1 MHRTKIIAT
10 LGPSVSTL
18 NRMKALIRAGCDIAR
33 INTAHGTLEE
43 HRELIDLF
51 RRASKEVNK
60 TTGILL
66 DIKGPEIRTGDFEQN
81 VLVLKTG
88 QQLILTPKPILG
100 TSEKIYINTN
110 IAPYIRPQDII
121 LIDDGKIE
129 LRVLQIK
136 DEEVI
141 TRVTRGGTIK
151 SRRGVNIPGRTI
163 ETPYLTKRDEE
174 AIKFALEND
183 IDFIA
188 ASFTRSS
195 SDIYE
200 IRQKMFEIGGCIP
213 IIAKIE
219 NKSGIRRIN
228 NILTVAD
235 AIMVARGDLGVELRV
250 EQVPAAQKHLL
261 KQAKKHAKPAIIA
274 TQILESM
281 VENPTPT
288 RAEVSDI
295 ANAILDGAD
304 ALMLSEETAMGKHPI
319 EAVKMLNRTA
329 RAAEVMLFKHKKFSE
344 LSGGISHNISNAAVL
359 LTKQVHARAIVCITR
374 SGKTARLISRHRPQ
388 APIIVAT
395 YSQKVL
401 RRTSI
406 LWGTMGFVIEKG
418 ETTDEVIENTMEEA
432 LKRGLIHRKD
442 VLVVS
447 ASDPSGIPG
456 TTNVIRV
463 HIMGSIIGRGTAF
476 GSAHVCGFVVLD
488 PNYNKDSSQNTVLVV
503 ETMPDLEIILRFDAV
518 IIDSYCYDPAI
529 LKKAEKK
536 GVVIMAGVRGI
547 IDRVKEGEIL
557 NIDPERGVIWR

>member
-10 LGPSVSTL
+10 LGPSVSSL
-18 NRMKALIRAGCDIAR
+18 NKMKSLIKAGCDIAR
-33 INTAHGTLEE
+33 INTAHGDLEE
-43 HRELIDLF
+43 HKKFIELF
-51 RRASKEVNK
+51 RNASEEVGK
-60 TTGILL
+60 ITGILL
-66 DIKGPEIRTGDFEQN
+66 DIKGPEIRTGDFEQGYIE
-81 VLVLKTG
+81 LKAG
-88 QQLILTPKPILG
+88 QQLILTPEPILG
-100 TSEKIYINTN
+100 NSEKIHINTN
-110 IAPYIRPQDII
+110 IAPYIRPLDII

-129 LRVLQIK
+129 LKVVKIE
-136 DEEVI
+136 DSDVI
-141 TRVTRGGTIK
+141 TKVVRGGKIK
-151 SRRGVNIPGRTI
+151 SRRGVNIPGRNI
-163 ETPYLTKRDEE
+163 ETPYLTKRDKE
-174 AIKFALEND
+174 ALKFAVENE

-200 IRQKMFEIGGCIP
+200 IRQEMFKLGSCIP

-274 TQILESM
+274 TQILETM

-304 ALMLSEETAMGKHPI
+304 ALMLSEETAVGKHPI
-319 EAVKMLNRTA
+319 EAVKMLDRTA
-329 RAAEVMLFKHKKFSE
+329 KAAEVMLFRHKKFSE
-344 LSGGISHNISNAAVL
+344 LTGGISHNISNAAIL
-359 LTKQVHARAIVCITR
+359 LTKQVNARAIVCITR

-388 APIIVAT
+388 APIIVST
-395 YSQKVL
+395 YSTKVL
-401 RRTSI
+401 RQITI
-406 LWGTMGFVIEKG
+406 LWGTTGFVIEKG
-418 ETTDEVIENTMEEA
+418 ETTDEVIEKTMEEA
-432 LKRGLIHRKD
+432 LRQGLIRRKD

-476 GSAHVCGFVVLD
+476 GSAHVCGYVVLD
-488 PNYNKDSSQNTVLVV
+488 PNYNKDSGQNTILVV
-503 ETMPDLEIILRFDAV
+503 ETMPSLETMLKFDAV
-518 IIDSYCYDPAI
+518 IIDSHCYDPAI

-536 GVVIMAGVRGI
+536 GVVIMAGVHGI
-547 IDRVKEGEIL
+547 INQIKEGEIL
-557 NIDPERGVIWR
+557 NVDPERGVIWR

>member
-18 NRMKALIRAGCDIAR
+18 SKMKSIIKAGCDIAR
-33 INTAHGTLEE
+33 INTAHGSLEE
-43 HRELIDLF
+43 HKNLISLF
-51 RRASKEVNK
+51 RKASKEVNEV
-60 TTGILL
+60 TGILL
-66 DIKGPEIRTGDFEQN
+66 DIKGPEIRTGDFEQEYIN
-81 VLVLKTG
+81 LKTG
-88 QQLILTPKPILG
+88 QILILTPEPILG
-100 TSEKIYINTN
+100 NSKKIYINTN
-110 IAPYIRPQDII
+110 IAPYIRPLDII
-121 LIDDGKIE
+121 LIDDGRIELKVIKIE
-129 LRVLQIK
+129 EK
-136 DEEVI
+136 EV
-141 TRVTRGGTIK
+141 VTKVIRGGKIK
-151 SRRGVNIPGRTI
+151 PRRGVNIPGRTI
-163 ETPYLTKRDEE
+163 ETPYLTQRDKE
-174 AIKFALEND
+174 AIKFAVENE

-200 IRQKMFEIGGCIP
+200 IRQEIFKLGGCIP

-228 NILTVAD
+228 NILKVAD

-261 KQAKKHAKPAIIA
+261 KQAQKHAKPAIIA

-304 ALMLSEETAMGKHPI
+304 ALMLSEETAMGKHPV
-319 EAVKMLNRTA
+319 EAVKMLERTA
-329 RAAEVMLFKHKKFSE
+329 KAAEVMLFKHKKFSE
-344 LSGGISHNISNAAVL
+344 LTGGISHNVSNAAML
-359 LTKQVHARAIVCITR
+359 LTKQVHARAIVCVTR

-395 YSQKVL
+395 YSEKVL
-401 RRTSI
+401 RQTTI
-406 LWGTMGFVIEKG
+406 LWGTTGFVIEKG
-418 ETTDEVIENTMEEA
+418 DTTDEVIEKTMKEA
-432 LKRGLIHRKD
+432 LRRGLIHKKD

-476 GSAHVCGFVVLD
+476 GSAHVCGFVILD
-488 PNYNKDSSQNTVLVV
+488 PNYNKDSSQNTILVV
-503 ETMPDLEIILRFDAV
+503 ETMPDLETMLKFDAV
-518 IIDSYCYDPAI
+518 IIESNCYDPVI
-529 LKKAEKK
+529 VKKAEKK

-547 IDRVKEGEIL
+547 ISQVKEGEIL
-557 NIDPERGVIWR
+557 NVDPERGVIWR